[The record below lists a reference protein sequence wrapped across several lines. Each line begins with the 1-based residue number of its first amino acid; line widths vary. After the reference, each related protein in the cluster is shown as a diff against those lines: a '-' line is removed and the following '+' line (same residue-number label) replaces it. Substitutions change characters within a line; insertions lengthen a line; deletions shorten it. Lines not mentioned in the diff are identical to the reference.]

1 MAVGRVTVFGGTG
14 FIGRALAA
22 RLAADGT
29 RVRVAARRP
38 EAARTGPNVEAVK
51 ADILDDAPVRAAVA
65 GADAAI
71 NLVGILSE
79 SGRHTFEA
87 VHVAGAGR
95 VAAAARD
102 AGAATLIHVSALGAG
117 RLAPAAAD
125 RTKAAGEV
133 VVRRA
138 FPGAVVVRPGLVFG
152 PGDHFFTGF
161 AAMARRLPALP
172 LIGGGETRFQPV
184 HVGDAV
190 EGFVALL
197 ADADAAGATYGFG
210 GPRVYSFRALLEL
223 LFDLTGRRRP
233 LVSLPFIVAE
243 PLGAI
248 LQILPGPPLT
258 RDQVRLLR
266 TDKVVGPDEA
276 TLADLGVAPV
286 ALEDALPGCL
296 P

>member
-14 FIGRALAA
+14 FVGRALAA

-102 AGAATLIHVSALGAG
+102 AGGDADPRLGARRRSVGAGGG
-117 RLAPAAAD
+117 RPHQ
-125 RTKAAGEV
+125 G
-133 VVRRA
+133 
-138 FPGAVVVRPGLVFG
+138 
-152 PGDHFFTGF
+152 
-161 AAMARRLPALP
+161 ARR
-172 LIGGGETRFQPV
+172 R
-184 HVGDAV
+184 
-190 EGFVALL
+190 
-197 ADADAAGATYGFG
+197 
-210 GPRVYSFRALLEL
+210 
-223 LFDLTGRRRP
+223 
-233 LVSLPFIVAE
+233 
-243 PLGAI
+243 
-248 LQILPGPPLT
+248 
-258 RDQVRLLR
+258 
-266 TDKVVGPDEA
+266 
-276 TLADLGVAPV
+276 
-286 ALEDALPGCL
+286 
-296 P
+296 